1 MLAILPQGQP
11 VAVSAMQP
19 PARRR
24 AAAPCRAQPI
34 AAPPGKAIEQLHSR
48 TGVAQMPNNDS
59 KSGHARNGE
68 GGILTNFILLAL
80 PLLSFQRALL
90 PRIKAGLERDKDDY
104 TKAVSNFMSFEL
116 HALMMILDPAGKLRN
131 RFDDKFENELKEE
144 LAQILEKLAA
154 GLVTLVDIQEIILPR
169 LIDTLNEIKNGKR
182 ANTGQG

>member
-1 MLAILPQGQP
+1 
-11 VAVSAMQP
+11 MQP

-24 AAAPCRAQPI
+24 AGPQRHVARPS
-34 AAPPGKAIEQLHSR
+34 AAPPGKSIEQLHSR
-48 TGVAQMPNNDS
+48 TGVAQMSNNDS

-80 PLLSFQRALL
+80 PLLCFQRAIL
-90 PRIKAGLERDKDDY
+90 PKIKAGLERDKDDY

-116 HALMMILDPAGKLRN
+116 HALMMILDPTGKLRN

-144 LAQILEKLAA
+144 LAQILKKLAA